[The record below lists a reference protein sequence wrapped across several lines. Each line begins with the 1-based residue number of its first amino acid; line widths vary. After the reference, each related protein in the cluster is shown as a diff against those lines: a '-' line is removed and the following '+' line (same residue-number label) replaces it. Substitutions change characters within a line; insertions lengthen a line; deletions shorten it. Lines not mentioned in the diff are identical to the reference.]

1 MEKIV
6 LVLENDSLSYVNAF
20 AYGMME
26 KDEYWLGEIEILEDI
41 VTEEYGID
49 MIYKSSFIGSEMIS
63 ILDKAITISFDN
75 YNRSILVWNDEN
87 IDMELGFIF
96 LECLI
101 LHWLEQDKFCLFKKD
116 EVEQSKVLT
125 SGKLN
130 CDFELV

>member
-26 KDEYWLGEIEILEDI
+26 KDKYWLGEIEILEDI

-125 SGKLN
+125 AGKLN

>member
-6 LVLENDSLSYVNAF
+6 LVIENNSLSYVKAF
-20 AYGMME
+20 ACGMMD
-26 KDEYWLGEIEILEDI
+26 KDEYWLDEIEILEDI

-63 ILDKAITISFDN
+63 FLDKAVTISFDN
-75 YNRSILVWNDEN
+75 YNHSILVWNDEN

-101 LHWLEQDKFCLFKKD
+101 LHWLEEDKFCIFKKD
-116 EVEQSKVLT
+116 EVELSNVLT
-125 SGKLN
+125 AGMMN
-130 CDFELV
+130 CGFELV

>member
-26 KDEYWLGEIEILEDI
+26 KDEYWLGEIKILEDI

-101 LHWLEQDKFCLFKKD
+101 IHWLEQDKFCLFKKD

-125 SGKLN
+125 AGKLN

>member
-26 KDEYWLGEIEILEDI
+26 KDEYWLGEIKILEDI

-87 IDMELGFIF
+87 IDMELGFVF

-125 SGKLN
+125 TGKLN

>member
-26 KDEYWLGEIEILEDI
+26 KDEYWLGEIKILEDI

-125 SGKLN
+125 AGKLN

>member
-26 KDEYWLGEIEILEDI
+26 KDKYWLDEIEILEDI

-101 LHWLEQDKFCLFKKD
+101 LHLL
-116 EVEQSKVLT
+116 
-125 SGKLN
+125 
-130 CDFELV
+130 